1 MSEEQHQERLQKLA
15 VLRQAGVDPYPTG
28 FRPSAKA
35 LELHDQFA
43 GLDAEAATGQQVS
56 VAGRLM
62 AKRDLGK
69 LSFAA
74 LQDGTGRIQLFA
86 DEATLGEEG
95 LAAFVELDLGD
106 LVGVSGE
113 VITTKKGELSVKVGE
128 LTLLAKSLWPM
139 PEKFHGLAD
148 VETRY
153 RQRYLDLIANEE
165 ARQIFDTRVGVI
177 RELRN
182 QFASRGYVEVETPV
196 LQAEAGGALAKPFIT
211 HHNSLGIDMY
221 LRIALELYLK
231 RLLIGGVEKVFEV
244 GRIFRNEGLSPQHQ
258 PEFTMLESYEAYAD
272 YQDIMRLVEESVAA
286 VAEAV
291 VGSSKIEYQ
300 GRSLDLSPPWDRQSF
315 MELITDATGKTF
327 DPAMPASEAAALAK
341 ELDVELEAGGTG
353 KIIEKVFEKHV
364 EPGLWGPTF
373 VTDFPKEI
381 SPFARDL
388 PDHPGLVERFE
399 AFVAGFEIGNAFTEL
414 NDPEEQL
421 RRFEAQAAARAGGD
435 EEAHVVDLDFVRAME
450 YGMPP
455 SGGLGIG
462 VDRLVMILADVTT
475 IREVVL
481 FPHLRPDSPPT

>member
-1 MSEEQHQERLQKLA
+1 MSDEQHQERLQKLA
-15 VLRQAGVDPYPTG
+15 ELREQGVDPYPTG
-28 FRPSAKA
+28 FRPTTQAA
-35 LELHDQFA
+35 DLHEQYAD
-43 GLDAEAATGQQVS
+43 LPAESSTGNEVA

-69 LSFAA
+69 LSFGV

-86 DEATLGEEG
+86 DEATLGEDD
-95 LAAFVELDLGD
+95 LAVFVDLDLGD
-106 LVGVSGE
+106 LIGVTGE
-113 VITTKKGELSVKVGE
+113 VITTRKGELSVRVGE

-139 PEKFHGLAD
+139 PEKWHGLAD
-148 VETRY
+148 IETRY
-153 RQRYLDLIANEE
+153 RQRYLDLVANED
-165 ARQIFDTRVGVI
+165 ARRVFNVRVGVV
-177 RELRN
+177 RELRR
-182 QFASRGYVEVETPV
+182 QFEDRGFVEVETPV
-196 LQAEAGGALAKPFIT
+196 LQARAGGALARPFIT

-231 RLLIGGVEKVFEV
+231 RMLIGGVEKVFEV

-272 YQDIMRLVEESVAA
+272 YRDVMRLVEETVAA

-291 VGSSKIEYQ
+291 LGSTKIEYQ
-300 GRSLDLSPPWDRQSF
+300 GRSLDLAPPWDRQSF
-315 MELITDATGKTF
+315 MGLISEATGKAF
-327 DPAMPASEAAALAK
+327 DPAMSVSEAGSLAG
-341 ELDVELEAGGTG
+341 ELGVEIEGKGTG

-364 EPGLWGPTF
+364 EPNLWNPTF
-373 VTDFPKEI
+373 VTDYPKEI
-381 SPFARDL
+381 SPFARSL
-388 PDHPGLVERFE
+388 PGHPGLVERFE

-421 RRFEAQAAARAGGD
+421 KRFEAQAEARAGGD

-455 SGGLGIG
+455 SGGLGLG

-481 FPHLRPDSPPT
+481 FPHLRPDSSPT